1 MYRITQQPDS
11 ILLTGE
17 GGVLAEIIPSS
28 GALLNQFS
36 IHIDGKPLNV
46 IDAFADPAKA
56 ASEITP
62 AFQSAKL
69 SPFVCRVR
77 DARYSYEGEIFAL
90 EKYKMNGAA
99 IHGLLFD
106 EPFKVVETL
115 DGPAEAS
122 VVLQYEY
129 RGSDPGYPF
138 AFDCLVRYT
147 LRGASI
153 RLETEVVNV
162 GHRSMPLA
170 DGWHPYFTLGRR
182 IDDLEFLFHAR
193 EMLEFE
199 NLLPTGRRLSNTRF
213 NRLERIGAT
222 ELDNAFVLDQ
232 GYKGPAC
239 ILRDPASGVQI
250 EITPD
255 ETYPILQIY
264 TPPHRHS
271 IAIENLSGAPDNFNN
286 GIGLLELQPGETRT
300 FTTTYAI
307 AVKP

>member
-1 MYRITQQPDS
+1 MYRIIQQPDS
-11 ILLTGE
+11 IVLNGPD
-17 GGVLAEIIPSS
+17 GALAEIIPSS

-36 IHIDGKPLNV
+36 IHIGGKPFNV
-46 IDAFADPAKA
+46 IDGFADPSKA
-56 ASEITP
+56 ASQITP
-62 AFQSAKL
+62 VFQSAKL

-77 DARYSYEGEIFAL
+77 DASYTYEGAAYTL
-90 EKYKMNGAA
+90 EKYTMNGAA

-106 EPFKVVETL
+106 EPFTVVETL
-115 DGPAEAS
+115 DGPDEAS
-122 VVLQYEY
+122 IALQYKY

-162 GHRSMPLA
+162 DHRSLPLA
-170 DGWHPYFTLGRR
+170 DGWHPYFTLGKR
-182 IDDLEFLFHAR
+182 IDDLDFQFHAH

-199 NLLPTGRRLSNTRF
+199 NLLPTGRRLGNSRF
-213 NRLERIGAT
+213 NRLERIGNT
-222 ELDNAFVLDQ
+222 ELDNAFVLDK
-232 GYKGPAC
+232 GYTGPAC
-239 ILRDPASGVQI
+239 ILRDPASGVQV

-255 ETYPILQIY
+255 GTYPILQIY

-286 GIGLLELQPGETRT
+286 GIGLLELQPGEART